1 MGMPEVG
8 NAVKALFPSETSRN
22 IMGSK
27 MLLIKKRRFSRQLS
41 LITYR
46 MRNLFKIVKTL

>member
-1 MGMPEVG
+1 MGMPEVRNG
-8 NAVKALFPSETSRN
+8 VKALFHSETSN
-22 IMGSK
+22 FMGRK